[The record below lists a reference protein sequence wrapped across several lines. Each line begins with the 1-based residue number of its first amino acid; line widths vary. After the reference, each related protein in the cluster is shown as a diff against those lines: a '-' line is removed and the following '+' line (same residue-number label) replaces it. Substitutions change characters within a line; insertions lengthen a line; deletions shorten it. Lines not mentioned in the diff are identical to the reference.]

1 MYFLKVHTRTVDH
14 TLSYTVDHTQVL
26 ETQNGLVCLS
36 AYAKPGGGVL
46 EREQEELAL
55 PAYFA
60 KVVSHFVPRIS
71 FRSSSESISQ

>member
-36 AYAKPGGGVL
+36 AYAKPGGGGVG
-46 EREQEELAL
+46 ERTGRAG
-55 PAYFA
+55 FA
-60 KVVSHFVPRIS
+60 SLFCK
-71 FRSSSESISQ
+71 SSQSLCT